1 MENGGKVKNRDSIY
15 IYIYIFPLFFLGVGF
30 KPSSCIKSGIFVFFF
45 ISFVLDMEILRFEG

>member
-15 IYIYIFPLFFLGVGF
+15 IYFSVFFLGVGF

-45 ISFVLDMEILRFEG
+45 LSFVLDMEILRFEG